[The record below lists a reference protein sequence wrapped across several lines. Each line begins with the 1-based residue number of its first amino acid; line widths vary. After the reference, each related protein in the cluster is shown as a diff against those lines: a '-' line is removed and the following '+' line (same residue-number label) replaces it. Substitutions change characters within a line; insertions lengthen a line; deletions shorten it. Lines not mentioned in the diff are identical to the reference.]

1 MVQISQ
7 RGNKMADER
16 IQTFIKGLD
25 DTMEGGIPKGHVV
38 LLTGMPG
45 SMKSSVGWN
54 ILHQNAKNKNIK
66 GIYITLEQER
76 DSLMEQMDRLGM
88 PIADMEN
95 MLSVVDIGYL
105 RLNAESM
112 DYGDSWSSVFRMYVE
127 NMKESQGYDVLVI
140 DSLAALEVLSDVKSK
155 RAELFHLFGW
165 LRDLG
170 VTTFIITEAT
180 ASQDIVRDED
190 FLADGVVHLDLRR
203 EGDSVN
209 LYLCINKMR
218 KTNHKRAYA
227 PLIFDQ
233 NGFEIISD

>member
-1 MVQISQ
+1 
-7 RGNKMADER
+7 MAEER

-25 DTMEGGIPKGHVV
+25 ETMEGGVPKGYVV

-54 ILHQNAKNKNIK
+54 ILYNNAKQNDVK

-88 PIADMEN
+88 PIADLESK
-95 MLSVVDIGYL
+95 LSVVDIGYL
-105 RLNAESM
+105 RLNAEAM
-112 DYGDSWSSVFRMYVE
+112 DYGESWNSVFRMYIE

-140 DSLAALEVLSDVKSK
+140 DSLAAVEVLSDVKNK

-170 VTTFIITEAT
+170 VTTFIITEA
-180 ASQDIVRDED
+180 ASSQDIVRDED
-190 FLADGVVHLDLRR
+190 FLADGVIHLDLRR

-209 LYLCINKMR
+209 LYLCVNKMR
-218 KTNHKRAYA
+218 KTNHKRTYT
-227 PLIFDQ
+227 PLIFDA